1 MCPPQEWR
9 EGVLVVVS
17 MAAIFL
23 LAVIIVGV
31 KVKRDQRSQAK
42 RNQQIN
48 LTIIDM
54 NLDLPLFKCIAHC
67 CLETDANGSAM
78 SLSTTNFV
86 VEVACDIWKL
96 FVEVPWFISDKRFR
110 DYHIQIVDIL
120 TRSHDVMNHTELV
133 SWEGERVKD
142 AAMTARAF
150 TQTTRR
156 LTFAYINITI
166 CADISKTF

>member
-9 EGVLVVVS
+9 EGVLVVMS

-23 LAVIIVGV
+23 LAVITVGV

-78 SLSTTNFV
+78 GAMSLLTTNFV
-86 VEVACDIWKL
+86 VEVACDI
-96 FVEVPWFISDKRFR
+96 
-110 DYHIQIVDIL
+110 
-120 TRSHDVMNHTELV
+120 
-133 SWEGERVKD
+133 
-142 AAMTARAF
+142 
-150 TQTTRR
+150 
-156 LTFAYINITI
+156 
-166 CADISKTF
+166 

>member
-1 MCPPQEWR
+1 MCIRNVSPQEWR

-31 KVKRDQRSQAK
+31 KVKRDQRSEAI

-78 SLSTTNFV
+78 SLLTTNFV
-86 VEVACDIWKL
+86 VEV
-96 FVEVPWFISDKRFR
+96 S
-110 DYHIQIVDIL
+110 
-120 TRSHDVMNHTELV
+120 VM
-133 SWEGERVKD
+133 
-142 AAMTARAF
+142 
-150 TQTTRR
+150 
-156 LTFAYINITI
+156 
-166 CADISKTF
+166 